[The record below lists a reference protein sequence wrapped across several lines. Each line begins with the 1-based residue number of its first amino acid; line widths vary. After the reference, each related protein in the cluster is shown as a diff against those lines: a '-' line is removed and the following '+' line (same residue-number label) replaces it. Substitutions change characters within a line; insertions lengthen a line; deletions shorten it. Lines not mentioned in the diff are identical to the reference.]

1 MHEASICDSI
11 IKSLI
16 TIAEK
21 EKLAEVGVVT
31 LMIGKIHHIVEDVM
45 HNVYNIM
52 VQEIPIL
59 KNSSLVIDMKD
70 VKILC
75 KECNEESILEEVFFV
90 CEKCFSQNIEVIQG
104 KELHIISVQ
113 GLTDDSST
121 QA

>member
-11 IKSLI
+11 IKSI
-16 TIAEK
+16 IDIAER
-21 EKLAEVGVVT
+21 ENMAEIGVVT

-52 VQEIPIL
+52 VQEIPLLI
-59 KNSSLVIDMKD
+59 NSSLIIDIKE

-75 KECNEESILEEVFFV
+75 KSCNEESILEEVFFV

-104 KELHIISVQ
+104 KELHIVSVQ
-113 GLTDDSST
+113 GLTE
-121 QA
+121 